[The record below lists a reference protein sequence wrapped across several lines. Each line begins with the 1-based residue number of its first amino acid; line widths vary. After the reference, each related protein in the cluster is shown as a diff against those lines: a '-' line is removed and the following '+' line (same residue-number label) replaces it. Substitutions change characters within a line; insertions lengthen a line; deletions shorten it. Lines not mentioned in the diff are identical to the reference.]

1 MTNDEELEQLL
12 KNLEMEQNGILNE
25 LEQVKEK
32 IKKYQGTMAYP
43 VMDETLENT
52 DSSFQTK
59 DAVYV
64 VCLMLNPRSPLEWSG
79 KQWYIAGKG
88 KTYPDIEQ
96 AYQCLQQLQNRWPD
110 YPLQV
115 KKKSCN

>member
-1 MTNDEELEQLL
+1 MTITNDELEQLL
-12 KNLEMEQNGILNE
+12 KNLEVEQNGILSE

-32 IKKYQGTMAYP
+32 INKYQGIIASPATN
-43 VMDETLENT
+43 ETVEHSDASL
-52 DSSFQTK
+52 QAK
-59 DAVYV
+59 DTVYV

-88 KTYPDIEQ
+88 KTYPDVEQ
-96 AYQCLQQLQNRWPD
+96 AYQCLLQLQNRWPD

-115 KKKSCN
+115 KRKVL